1 MIQINAVERAIMWK
15 WVWIFTALLLIP
27 GCGGEKTGPE
37 YIAEIDQWHAERI
50 ESLRSDTGWLTLV
63 GLHPLTKGVN
73 SLGASADADIILATG
88 APYWFGALAVTDDE
102 IMFSVHPDA
111 EVELLD
117 GQNEGRLS
125 SCTLATDKEGPPTR
139 LTTGSMV
146 FYVIDRDGKLFLRVK
161 DRKSEVLKSF
171 QGIERFPVDIRWRLT
186 ARLEPGPATL
196 NVPNVL
202 GQQAASSS
210 PGTLVFEIDGQEY
223 RLTPT
228 GQQGESMFLVFG
240 DETNGK
246 TTYAGGRFL
255 VVDPPAADGTV
266 ILDFN
271 RTYNPPCVFTPFAT
285 CPLPALG
292 NMLPVAI
299 EAGEMMW
306 GNHH

>member
-1 MIQINAVERAIMWK
+1 MGK
-15 WVWIFTALLLIP
+15 WVWTFTALLVTT
-27 GCGGEKTGPE
+27 GCGGEKTRPE
-37 YIAEIDQWHAERI
+37 YVAEIDQWHAERI

-63 GLHPLTKGVN
+63 GLHPLTEGVN
-73 SLGASADADIILATG
+73 SLGASADADVILATG
-88 APYWFGALAVTDDE
+88 APYWLGALAVTEDE

-117 GQNEGRLS
+117 GHNKGRLS
-125 SCTLATDKEGPPTR
+125 SCTMATDKEGPPTR

-161 DRKSEVLKSF
+161 DRKSEALKSF
-171 QGIERFPVDIRWRLT
+171 QGIERYPVDVHWRLT

-196 NVPNVL
+196 KVPNVL
-202 GQQAASSS
+202 GQQAASTS
-210 PGTLVFEIDGQEY
+210 PGILVFEIDGQEY

-228 GQQGESMFLVFG
+228 GEQGESMFLVFG

-255 VVDPPAADGTV
+255 VIDPSAADGSV

-285 CPLPALG
+285 CPLPALS

-306 GNHH
+306 GDHH

>member
-1 MIQINAVERAIMWK
+1 MWK
-15 WVWIFTALLLIP
+15 WVWIFTALLVIT
-27 GCGGEKTGPE
+27 GCGGEKTSPE
-37 YIAEIDQWHAERI
+37 YIAEIGQWHAERV
-50 ESLRSDTGWLTLV
+50 ERLRSDTGWLTLV
-63 GLHPLTKGVN
+63 GLHPLTEGVH
-73 SLGASADADIILATG
+73 SLGASADADITLASG
-88 APYWFGALAVTDDE
+88 APYWLGSLAVTE
-102 IMFSVHPDA
+102 NVIMFSVHPDA

-117 GQNEGRLS
+117 DKNEGRVS
-125 SCTLATDKEGPPTR
+125 SFTLAADREGPPTK
-139 LTTGSMV
+139 LTTGSLV

-171 QGIERFPVDIRWRLT
+171 QGIERFPVDVRWRVT

-196 NVPNVL
+196 KVPNVL

-210 PGTLVFEIDGQEY
+210 PGVLLFEIDGQEY

-228 GQQGESMFLVFG
+228 GEPGESMFLVFG
-240 DETNGK
+240 DETNGS

-255 VVDPPAADGTV
+255 VIDPPVADGTV
-266 ILDFN
+266 VVDFN

-306 GNHH
+306 GEHH

>member
-1 MIQINAVERAIMWK
+1 MWK
-15 WVWIFTALLLIP
+15 KLWLFGVLLSLS

-37 YIAEIDQWHAERI
+37 YIAEIDRWHAERI
-50 ESLRSDTGWLTLV
+50 ERLSSDTGWLTLV
-63 GLHPLTKGVN
+63 GLHPLKKGAN
-73 SLGASADADIILATG
+73 SLGASSDADVTLAAG
-88 APYWFGALAVTDDE
+88 APYWLGSLAVTEDD

-111 EVELLD
+111 EVKLLD
-117 GQNEGRLS
+117 GHIEGRLS
-125 SCTLATDKEGPPTR
+125 SCTLATDREGPPTM

-171 QGIERFPVDIRWRLT
+171 QGIDRLPVDIHWRLT

-196 NVPNVL
+196 NMPNAI
-202 GQQAASSS
+202 GQESASSS
-210 PGTLVFEIDGQEY
+210 PGVLVFTIDGQEY

-228 GQQGESMFLVFG
+228 GESGESMFLVFG

-246 TTYAGGRFL
+246 ITYAGGRFL
-255 VVDPPAADGTV
+255 SIDPPAADGTV

-271 RTYNPPCVFTPFAT
+271 RIYNPPCVFTPFAT

-306 GNHH
+306 GEHH

>member
-1 MIQINAVERAIMWK
+1 MWK
-15 WVWIFTALLLIP
+15 WAWTFTSLLLIS
-27 GCGGEKTGPE
+27 GCGGEKTGPD
-37 YIAEIDQWHAERI
+37 YIAEIDQWHSERI
-50 ESLRSDTGWLTLV
+50 ESLRGDTGWLTLV

-73 SLGASADADIILATG
+73 SLGASADADVILAAG
-88 APYWFGALAVTDDE
+88 APYWLGALAVTDDK

-117 GQNEGRLS
+117 GQNESRLS
-125 SCTLATDKEGPPTR
+125 SCTLATDKESPPTR
-139 LTTGSMV
+139 LTTGSLV

-171 QGIERFPVDIRWRLT
+171 QGIERFPVDVHWRLT
-186 ARLEPGPATL
+186 ARLDPGPATL
-196 NVPNVL
+196 NVPNAL
-202 GQQAASSS
+202 GQKAASSS
-210 PGTLVFEIDGQEY
+210 PGVLVFEIDGQEY

-228 GQQGESMFLVFG
+228 GEPGESMFLVFG

-255 VVDPPAADGTV
+255 VIDPPANDGV
-266 ILDFN
+266 VVLDFN

>member
-1 MIQINAVERAIMWK
+1 MWK
-15 WVWIFTALLLIP
+15 RLWIFGILWLTV

-37 YIAEIDQWHAERI
+37 YIGEIDQWHAERT
-50 ESLRSDTGWLTLV
+50 ERLRSGTGWLALV
-63 GLHPLTKGVN
+63 GLHPLTEGVS
-73 SLGASADADIILATG
+73 SLGASSDADITLAAG
-88 APYWFGALAVTDDE
+88 APYWLGSLAVTSDV
-102 IMFSVHPDA
+102 ILFSVHPDA
-111 EVELLD
+111 EVALLD
-117 GQNEGRLS
+117 GETEGRLS
-125 SCTLATDKEGPPTR
+125 SCTLATDKEGPPTK

-146 FYVIDRDGKLFLRVK
+146 FYVIDRDGQLFLRVK

-171 QGIERFPVDIRWRLT
+171 RGIDRFPVDVHWRLT
-186 ARLEPGPATL
+186 ARLEAGPATL

-210 PGTLVFEIDGQEY
+210 PGVLVFELDGQEH

-228 GQQGESMFLVFG
+228 GEPGESMFLVFG

-255 VVDPPAADGTV
+255 VVDPPTADGTV

-271 RTYNPPCVFTPFAT
+271 RTYNPPCVFTTFAT
-285 CPLPALG
+285 CALPAMG

-306 GNHH
+306 GDLH

>member
-1 MIQINAVERAIMWK
+1 MKRTIMWK
-15 WVWIFTALLLIP
+15 RVWIFGMLLLVA

-37 YIAEIDQWHAERI
+37 YIAEVDQWHAERV
-50 ESLRSDTGWLTLV
+50 ENLRSDTGWLTLV
-63 GLHPLTKGVN
+63 GLHPLTEGVS

-88 APYWFGALAVTDDE
+88 APYWLGSLMVTSDE
-102 IMFSVHPDA
+102 ILFSVHPDA
-111 EVELLD
+111 EVALLD
-117 GQNEGRLS
+117 GETEGRLS

-139 LTTGSMV
+139 LATGSMV
-146 FYVIDRDGKLFLRVK
+146 FYVIDRDGKLFMRVK
-161 DRKSEVLKSF
+161 DRKSEVLQSF
-171 QGIERFPVDIRWRLT
+171 QGVERFPVDVHWRLT
-186 ARLEPGPATL
+186 ARLVPGPAIL
-196 NVPNVL
+196 DVPNVL
-202 GQQAASSS
+202 GHQAASAS
-210 PGTLVFEIDGQEY
+210 PGVLVFELDGQEY

-228 GQQGESMFLVFG
+228 GEPGESMFLVFG
-240 DETNGK
+240 DDTNGK

-285 CPLPALG
+285 CPLPAMS

-306 GNHH
+306 GDDH

>member
-1 MIQINAVERAIMWK
+1 MWK
-15 WVWIFTALLLIP
+15 WVWTFMALLVIP
-27 GCGGEKTGPE
+27 GCGGEKTSPE
-37 YIAEIDQWHAERI
+37 YIAEIDQWHAERV
-50 ESLRSDTGWLTLV
+50 ERLRSDTGWLTLV
-63 GLHPLTKGVN
+63 GLHPLTEGVN
-73 SLGASADADIILATG
+73 SLGASADADVTLASG
-88 APYWFGALAVTDDE
+88 APYWLGSLAVTE
-102 IMFSVHPDA
+102 SVIILSVHPDA
-111 EVELLD
+111 EVRFLD
-117 GQNEGRLS
+117 GESEGRVPS
-125 SCTLATDKEGPPTR
+125 FTLATDKKGPPTK
-139 LTTGSMV
+139 LTTGSLV

-171 QGIERFPVDIRWRLT
+171 QGIERFPVDVRWRLT
-186 ARLEPGPATL
+186 ALLEPGPATL

-210 PGTLVFEIDGQEY
+210 PGVLVFNVDGQEY

-228 GQQGESMFLVFG
+228 GQPDESMFLVFG

-306 GNHH
+306 GDHH